1 MSWTIT
7 IADDADTTGEK
18 TITGIWT
25 DIDSNHPFSL
35 RCRPDA
41 KGQDA
46 FIQAAIKNRD
56 AWQAKITAEKDF
68 VAGCL
73 SKLNTADPKI
83 SVEVK

>member
-7 IADDADTTGEK
+7 IADDPDTTGEK
-18 TITGIWT
+18 TVTGIWT
-25 DIDSNHPFSL
+25 DADGEHSFSM

-41 KGQDA
+41 KGQDI

-56 AWQAKITAEKDF
+56 AWQAKKTTEKDF
-68 VAGCL
+68 VAVCL

-83 SVEVK
+83 EAVK